1 MRRLRQV
8 CVHMLQYP
16 CAATIM
22 ISFVCEVWASPDP
35 IVSPIDASAFKAGMR
50 IDTSGFIYS
59 GLPFEMI
66 IGTWM
71 W

>member
-1 MRRLRQV
+1 
-8 CVHMLQYP
+8 
-16 CAATIM
+16 M